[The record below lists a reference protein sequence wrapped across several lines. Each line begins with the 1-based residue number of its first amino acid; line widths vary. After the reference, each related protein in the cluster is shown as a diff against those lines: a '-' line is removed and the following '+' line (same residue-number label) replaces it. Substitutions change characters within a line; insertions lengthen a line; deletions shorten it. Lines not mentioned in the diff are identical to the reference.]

1 MQPAWESLAGP
12 GLACVRVAGLATFA
26 PMLAGGA
33 LPVRV
38 RIAVA
43 AVMYGPLIGIDSNEA
58 TVQNL
63 ALWRHIVGLLVE
75 HPPA

>member
-1 MQPAWESLAGP
+1 VS
-12 GLACVRVAGLATFA
+12 
-26 PMLAGGA
+26 
-33 LPVRV
+33 
-38 RIAVA
+38 IAVA

-75 HPPA
+75 HPPV